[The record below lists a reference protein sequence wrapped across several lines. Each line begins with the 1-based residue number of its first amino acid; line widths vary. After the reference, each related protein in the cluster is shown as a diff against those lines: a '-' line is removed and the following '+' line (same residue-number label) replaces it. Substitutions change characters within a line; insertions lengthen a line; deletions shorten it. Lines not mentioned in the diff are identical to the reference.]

1 MKTGKVKFSEL
12 QEVRTRLDGSY
23 HLSEAQ
29 LVKSYLAKSPF
40 PLVPLKDVSKRI
52 WHAGRWKRVYVDNS
66 NTGIT
71 LLGSSAMLKG
81 DLTHEKLVSKKYTDD
96 ISDKI
101 LQAGWILISCSGTIG
116 NCAFTN
122 AQHAGKLASQH
133 VIRLLPNNILGS
145 GLKAGVIYA
154 YLASKYGYV
163 LLTQGTSSSVIQH
176 IEPENVET
184 ILIPQFPTSFQK
196 EVDDLIQESARL
208 REEAADELALAEK
221 TLKEKAGLRDL
232 TPDDYDYFGQHSAS
246 RRPSCFIRK
255 ASEVGAVSFNA
266 FNHSERIRNTLSE
279 LDSIPTIKIKDAI
292 SNEGWVSPGGVNV
305 VELKPGNGV
314 MLINQS
320 DIFDTIVKGKW
331 VPKKDKYSA
340 DLLKYGEILIAKIGT
355 LGENETFCRTI
366 FVNEDLCGQLVSSA
380 FYRISTSFQV
390 PTGYL
395 YCWLNS
401 DWGFRQLRSSQ
412 FGTKLCYPNIE
423 IMNEYKI
430 PTLLQVDMDEI
441 DRLVK
446 TAHTKRHEANV
457 KELKAISM
465 VESEIEKW
473 KL

>member
-12 QEVRTRLDGSY
+12 QEMRTRLDGSY

-40 PLVPLKDVSKRI
+40 PLIPLKDVSKRI
-52 WHAGRWKRVYVDNS
+52 WHAGRWKRVYVDNP

-154 YLASKYGYV
+154 YLTSKYGYV
-163 LLTQGTSSSVIQH
+163 LLTQGTSGSVIQH

-184 ILIPQFPTSFQK
+184 ILIPQFPDSFQK
-196 EVDDLIQESARL
+196 EIDDLIQESARL

-232 TPDDYDYFGQHSAS
+232 TPDDYDYFGQHSAT

-255 ASEVGAVSFNA
+255 ASSIRPKSINA
-266 FNHSERIRNTLSE
+266 FNYSERIATIYGMIPDSE
-279 LDSIPTIKIKDAI
+279 PLKSILKDG
-292 SNEGWVSPGGVNV
+292 STFSTGSFPR
-305 VELKPGNGV
+305 VEVKDGCGV

-320 DIFDTIVKGKW
+320 DAFDTIIKGKW
-331 VPKKDKYSA
+331 ISKRNVNLTS
-340 DLLKYGEILIAKIGT
+340 LVEYGEVIVAGVGT
-355 LGENETFCRTI
+355 LGENETFCRTL
-366 FVNEDLCGQLVSSA
+366 FGNEDMVGQL
-380 FYRISTSFQV
+380 ISGEFIRMKTNGTV
-390 PTGYL
+390 PSGYL
-395 YCWLNS
+395 YAWLSS
-401 DWGFRQLRSSQ
+401 DYGFRLIRNTQA
-412 FGTKLCYPNIE
+412 GTKLCRPIPDLFLE
-423 IMNEYKI
+423 IPI
-430 PTLLQVDMDEI
+430 PILHKEDMDEI
-441 DRLVK
+441 DRLVI
-446 TAHTKRHEANV
+446 TAHTKLHEANV

-473 KL
+473 K